1 MSLLLKKN
9 HYLLSFFGVLLLCL
23 WIVPAAAQTNYAD
36 VKVDDLSDAQI
47 RTLMQRAE
55 AIGFND
61 AQLEQMALAQGMKPA
76 EIEKLRARVTKL
88 RGQDPGAATDN
99 TMSLSDYKDNS
110 RARRYTDSL
119 NSDDPTYR
127 RQYDRQYDRMQL
139 LQQDKIDELFDGMKT
154 KVFGAGLFKN
164 KNISFEPDLKMPTPK
179 NYVIGPE
186 DQLLI
191 DITGDN
197 EKEYKLKVSPDG
209 TIRMEYVGL
218 IAVGGLS
225 IESATAKIRNAMQA
239 TYPAIR
245 SGRTQIAVNLG
256 NIRSI
261 KVILT
266 GEIVKPGTY
275 TLPSL
280 ATVFNALYASGGP
293 NDNGS
298 FRNIQVI
305 RNGVK
310 VSTIDTYDFL
320 MNGVQRG
327 NIRLQDQDVIYVPV
341 YNTRVEVSGELKR
354 IAFFEMQPGES
365 LSDVLRFA
373 GGFSADAYRGRIKA
387 LQNTDKE
394 RRVSDVPA
402 SEFAQYKPQNGDK
415 YVVEPILD
423 RFENRVEIWGAV
435 FRSGTFELEKG
446 LTLKQLI
453 QKAEGLK
460 EDAFMTRAYINR
472 LNADNTM
479 GLVSFDLGKLMAGT
493 VPDILLQREDKVMIS
508 SIFDMREEYK
518 VQIQGEVRN
527 PGTFDYAKAM
537 HLEDLIQMA
546 GGFKEGATPTR
557 IEISRRV
564 KSSETNSVSAKTA
577 EIFVVNVDAALR
589 LREKQFVL
597 EPFDIVAVR
606 NAEGYM
612 IQRQVKLE
620 GEVIFPGPYTI
631 NRKDERIS
639 DIIKRAGGL
648 TVGAYPEGGSLKRP
662 GAEKANPQAKNA
674 INNADEEERNLLNL
688 ERIRQ
693 QNGRDIQPK
702 DSVNLALEQKLVQ
715 SDLIGIDLV
724 DIMAHPG
731 SNSDL
736 ILEDGDIIRIPKM
749 LQVVKVTGEVLN
761 PNGIVFKKSRG
772 LKSYINGAG
781 GFTPN
786 ALRRNVYVKY
796 ANGTAEAARK
806 FLIFNTFP
814 KVKPG
819 AEIMVPKRGAR
830 EPMTTQAWISI
841 STALASMA
849 AIIITLFR

>member
-1 MSLLLKKN
+1 MVIATTMKFSKL
-9 HYLLSFFGVLLLCL
+9 FFLCVLFILTG
-23 WIVPAAAQTNYAD
+23 ITSAYAQTNYAD
-36 VKVDDLSDAQI
+36 IRVDDLTDTQI
-47 RTLMQRAE
+47 RQLIQRAE

-61 AQLEQMALAQGMKPA
+61 LQLEQMAAAQGMKPA
-76 EIEKLRARVTKL
+76 EIVKLRARVQKIRSQDQGNTTTPNDFKETDRSRSYPDAHADSTAKDRLKL
-88 RGQDPGAATDN
+88 V
-99 TMSLSDYKDNS
+99 
-110 RARRYTDSL
+110 
-119 NSDDPTYR
+119 
-127 RQYDRQYDRMQL
+127 
-139 LQQDKIDELFDGMKT
+139 QQEKQDELFEGMRPRI
-154 KVFGAGLFKN
+154 FGADLFKN
-164 KNISFEPDLKMPTPK
+164 KKITFEPSLKMPTPK
-179 NYVIGPE
+179 GYVIGPE
-186 DQLLI
+186 DELLV

-209 TIRMEYVGL
+209 RIRMEYVGL
-218 IAVGGLS
+218 IAVGGLTM
-225 IESATAKIRNAMQA
+225 ESATAKIRNAMQA

-245 SGRTQIAVNLG
+245 SGRTQVAVNLG

-293 NDNGS
+293 NENGS
-298 FRNIQVI
+298 FRKIQVI
-305 RNGVK
+305 RNGVM

-320 MNGVQRG
+320 LNGIQRG
-327 NIRLQDQDVIYVPV
+327 NIRLQDQDVIHVPV
-341 YNTRVEVSGELKR
+341 YDTRVEMSGEVKRFALFEVQKGETLK
-354 IAFFEMQPGES
+354 
-365 LSDVLRFA
+365 DVIRFA
-373 GGFSADAYRGRIKA
+373 GGFSSDAYRSRIKA

-394 RRVSDVPA
+394 RRISDVYA
-402 SEFAQYKPQNGDK
+402 ADFATYQPQNGDK
-415 YVVEPILD
+415 YVVEPILE
-423 RFENRVEIWGAV
+423 RFENRVEIEGAV
-435 FRSGTFELEKG
+435 FRPGPFELEKG
-446 LTLKQLI
+446 LSLKKLI

-460 EDAFMTRAYINR
+460 EDAFLSRAYISR
-472 LNADNTM
+472 LNPDNTM
-479 GLVSFDLGKLMAGT
+479 GLVSFDLGKLMNGA
-493 VPDILLQREDKVMIS
+493 VPDIPLQREDKVVIA

-518 VQIQGEVRN
+518 VHIQGEVRN
-527 PGTFDYAKAM
+527 PGIFDYAKAM

-564 KSSETNSVSAKTA
+564 KNSETTSASAKTA
-577 EIFVVNVDAALR
+577 EIFVVNVDPNLR
-589 LREKQFVL
+589 LKEKQFVL
-597 EPFDIVAVR
+597 EPFDIVSVR
-606 NAEGYM
+606 SAEGYT

-620 GEVIFPGPYTI
+620 GEVVYPGPYTI

-648 TVGAYPEGGSLKRP
+648 TVGAYPEGASLKRP
-662 GAEKANPQAKNA
+662 GAEKVNPKAKNV
-674 INNADEEERNLLNL
+674 IDNTEEEERNLLNL

-693 QNGRDIQPK
+693 NNGKEIMPK
-702 DSVNLALEQKLVQ
+702 DSLNLAIEQKLVQ

-724 DIMAHPG
+724 MIMDKPG

-736 ILEDGDIIRIPKM
+736 ILEDGDIIRVPKL

-761 PNGIVFKKSRG
+761 PNGIVFTKGRG

-786 ALRRNVYVKY
+786 ALKRNVYVKY
-796 ANGTAEAARK
+796 ANGTAEAAKK
-806 FLIFNTFP
+806 FLVFNTYP

-819 AEIMVPKRGAR
+819 AEIMVPKRAPR